1 MRSMTAWRHP
11 PLNDLAPKEYL
22 QKLGSLLVAG
32 CLLIVSGVN
41 VAARP
46 LVTNQPPVAFF
57 TNVAS
62 WLLQSELKQSL
73 NRIQIYPTNQYT
85 PALHRLLQLTAN
97 LHDAASDRSLGFTN
111 PSPLPPPT
119 FPAVFR
125 PLFELPTLATR
136 CIS

>member
-1 MRSMTAWRHP
+1 MTAWRHS

-22 QKLGSLLVAG
+22 RKLGSLLVLG
-32 CLLIVSGVN
+32 CLLLSSVN

-46 LVTNQPPVAFF
+46 LVTNTPPIAFF

-97 LHDAASDRSLGFTN
+97 LYDAASDRSLGFTN
-111 PSPLPPPT
+111 PAPLAPPT

-125 PLFELPTLATR
+125 PLFESADAGNQVF
-136 CIS
+136 I